1 MTACRSGD
9 EGALLRASDVP
20 RQDGQQRV
28 VPTVKVKLKSAMRRL
43 LARGAIG
50 RPLVRLRFRMSRLST
65 RIMAIMLVPLVL
77 FFIGLFSI
85 DQYRTTLIRSEFT
98 ALERQGFTLARSL
111 ALAQSEIDG
120 TLARRRLSPETM
132 NHLLPLVG
140 YGTELRAR
148 VFRHDGWLLADT
160 ARAGDGGRARLRRRE
175 ARGPWQRSSDYFQ
188 AIMRRAAG
196 MIGSDLALPVYR
208 ERARQ
213 RASDYDEVLM
223 ALAGEPARQL
233 RRDPRGRL
241 VLSVAVPIQDL
252 RLVRGALLVSIGGG
266 KIEKEIA
273 DVNVVFIQLFGI
285 VLLITIALSSY
296 LARSITA
303 PITYLANEADN
314 LRRSRDL
321 SARIQRLPR
330 RRDEIG
336 KLSESLIDMTDEL
349 QKRMAATAGF
359 AADVAHELKNPL
371 SSLRSAAETIS
382 RISDPEQQQRLMNV
396 ILRDVARLDRLIT
409 DISRASRLDNE
420 MATEAANAIDLRDLV
435 ANFVEARQTTTE
447 THRLEATVADSPVT
461 VSVHDGRI
469 VQILDNL
476 LGNAVSFAPADSRI
490 SFAVD
495 LNEDGMARLCV
506 RDQGPGIPPGRLQEI
521 FNRFYSERPA
531 GEAFGE
537 HSGLGLSIAQ
547 QIAQGYGGDLVAMND
562 DGACFI
568 LTLPTTGA

>member
-1 MTACRSGD
+1 MIATI
-9 EGALLRASDVP
+9 
-20 RQDGQQRV
+20 
-28 VPTVKVKLKSAMRRL
+28 KSRIRRL
-43 LARGAIG
+43 LGRGAIG

-65 RIMAIMLVPLVL
+65 RIMAIMMFPLVL
-77 FFIGLFSI
+77 FFVGLFSI
-85 DQYRTTLIRSEFT
+85 DQYRTTLIQSEFT

-120 TLARRRLSPETM
+120 GLARRRLSPETM

-148 VFRHDGWLLADT
+148 VFRHDGRLLADT
-160 ARAGDGGRARLRRRE
+160 ARSGSGGSVRLRRR
-175 ARGPWQRSSDYFQ
+175 APQDAWKRTSDYFQ
-188 AIMRRAAG
+188 IMMRRAAG
-196 MIGSDLALPVYR
+196 MIGTDRTLPVYR
-208 ERARQ
+208 EPRRQ
-213 RASDYDEVLM
+213 NANDYDEVVM

-233 RRDPRGRL
+233 RQDIRGRL

-252 RLVRGALLVSIGGG
+252 RLVRGALLVSVSGG
-266 KIEKEIA
+266 KIETEIA
-273 DVNVVFIQLFGI
+273 DVNVVFIKLFGI
-285 VLLITIALSSY
+285 VTLITIALSVW
-296 LARSITA
+296 LARSITT
-303 PITYLANEADN
+303 PITYLAAEADN

-321 SARIQRLPR
+321 SARMQRLPR

-336 KLSESLIDMTDEL
+336 KLSESLIEMTDDL

-382 RISDPEQQQRLMNV
+382 RISDAKQQQKLMNV

-420 MATEAANAIDLRDLV
+420 MAVEAAATFDLRDL
-435 ANFVEARQTTTE
+435 AGNFVEARADTTAG
-447 THRLEATVADSPVT
+447 HRLVAELPEAAVMVRAQ
-461 VSVHDGRI
+461 DGRI

-476 LGNAVSFAPADSRI
+476 LANAVSFAPADSKITFRLT
-490 SFAVD
+490 S
-495 LNEDGMARLCV
+495 DGKGQASLSVHDR
-506 RDQGPGIPPGRLQEI
+506 GPGIPAGRLEDV

-537 HSGLGLSIAQ
+537 HSGLGLSIAK
-547 QIAQGYGGDLVAMND
+547 QIAQGYGGDLTAAND
-562 DGACFI
+562 EGACFT
-568 LTLPTTGA
+568 LTLPTVSA

>member
-1 MTACRSGD
+1 MA
-9 EGALLRASDVP
+9 
-20 RQDGQQRV
+20 
-28 VPTVKVKLKSAMRRL
+28 KLKSTIRRL
-43 LARGAIG
+43 LSRSAIG

-65 RIMAIMLVPLVL
+65 RIMAIMLFPLVL
-77 FFIGLFSI
+77 FFVGLFSI

-120 TLARRRLSPETM
+120 SLARRRLSPETM

-160 ARAGDGGRARLRRRE
+160 ARAGDGSGRARLRRRE
-175 ARGPWQRSSDYFQ
+175 ADGPWKRSSDYFQ
-188 AIMRRAAG
+188 AMMRHAAG
-196 MIGSDLALPVYR
+196 MIGSDFALPLYR
-208 ERARQ
+208 ERPRQ
-213 RASDYDEVLM
+213 MASDYDEVLM

-233 RRDPRGRL
+233 RQDSRGRL

-252 RLVRGALLVSIGGG
+252 RLVRGALMVSIGGG

-285 VLLITIALSSY
+285 VMLITVALSFY
-296 LARSITA
+296 LARSITT
-303 PITYLANEADN
+303 PITQLAAEADT

-321 SARIQRLPR
+321 SARMQRLPK

-336 KLSESLIDMTDEL
+336 KLSESLIDLTDEL

-382 RISDPEQQQRLMNV
+382 RISDPEQQQKLMNV
-396 ILRDVARLDRLIT
+396 ILRDVSRLDRLIT
-409 DISRASRLDNE
+409 DISRASRVDNE
-420 MATEAANAIDLRDLV
+420 MASESAAVIDLRDLV
-435 ANFVEARQTTTE
+435 ASFVEARQATTE
-447 THRLEATVADSPVT
+447 RHRLVAEIGDAPVL
-461 VSVHDGRI
+461 VEVHDGRI

-476 LGNAVSFAPADSRI
+476 LGNAVSFAPEGSRI
-490 SFAVD
+490 TFALEQAGSGPVSLSVQD
-495 LNEDGMARLCV
+495 E
-506 RDQGPGIPPGRLQEI
+506 GPGIPAGRLQEI

-531 GEAFGE
+531 DEAFGE

-547 QIAQGYGGDLVAMND
+547 QIARGYGGDLVAENA
-562 DGACFI
+562 DGARFT
-568 LTLPTTGA
+568 LTLPAAA